1 MQWSNTV
8 MSKPLQVKTY
18 IYQWS
23 HFSLVIQFPHIL
35 QVLHHKRRMRMI
47 LKVGL
52 RDGNRELG
60 AFRGVTR
67 LVVDGNQGRGDVCA
81 FPFDIRSQWYLPKL
95 RIIPNNPEAEDICV
109 IRTRYFYF
117 LSINT
122 VVNCPSTECPKKT
135 HFQNYHPASWHL
147 RETRFKTLSLIS
159 EVLACRMMILKVRF
173 LGHPVDD
180 PCI

>member
-23 HFSLVIQFPHIL
+23 HFSLMIQFPHIL
-35 QVLHHKRRMRMI
+35 QVLHHKRRMWMI

-95 RIIPNNPEAEDICV
+95 RIIPNNPEAENICV
-109 IRTRYFYF
+109 IRTRYLYF

-122 VVNCPSTECPKKT
+122 VVII
-135 HFQNYHPASWHL
+135 AHL
-147 RETRFKTLSLIS
+147 DDLCLDHLVSAHSNRETGTAMYYQYLHSSPSWF
-159 EVLACRMMILKVRF
+159 ILNKPAM
-173 LGHPVDD
+173 LWAPLQW
-180 PCI
+180 